1 MKISG
6 FKHVHL
12 NLIKCTH
19 IPNEIKYATSI
30 YQQQKEKGCVIKIIT
45 RSFSMGNTCTF
56 MSH

>member
-30 YQQQKEKGCVIKIIT
+30 YQQQKEKGDLQRVLK
-45 RSFSMGNTCTF
+45 
-56 MSH
+56 